1 MEQDELN
8 DLLRDIAKSKSA
20 PQPTTEE
27 RTRRF
32 QSIVVEH
39 LTGIRR
45 ALETLVSAYTGTTP
59 REDATEKKDSGE

>member
-27 RTRRF
+27 QTRWF

-39 LTGIRR
+39 LAGIRR
-45 ALETLVSAYTGTTP
+45 ALETLVSAYTGPP
-59 REDATEKKDSGE
+59 RPRTAVDR